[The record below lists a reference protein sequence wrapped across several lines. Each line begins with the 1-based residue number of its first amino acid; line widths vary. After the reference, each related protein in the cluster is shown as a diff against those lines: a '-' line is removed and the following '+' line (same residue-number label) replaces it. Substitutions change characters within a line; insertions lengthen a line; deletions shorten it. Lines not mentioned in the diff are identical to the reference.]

1 VALMMSVA
9 FEDLQAFADALPMP
23 FWVASGK
30 DGGYRIAVWNNAAER
45 TYEYTKAEAIKASF
59 LELFVEDFLRE
70 RAARDCDNVIAG
82 TFTHPPNVIT
92 LDRSKSHARLVML
105 TNVFRLKYAGN
116 VYQAEMSIDF
126 TSSSLDAMIMS
137 NYRELIR
144 EADSSPE
151 VRQLT
156 YLLQRRLDQ
165 EHEQVNTWA
174 AGVMHD
180 IRTEAGSAGDHLIS
194 YRRRVEKANSDR
206 DMVFLDNMIR
216 SLQFR
221 ADAFIGVYGGGL
233 SNPTNATFEAW
244 EVLNLELSLLE
255 EYGPTIFHA
264 SIEFTQEGEGGTVQL
279 RGRPEAFRQCVYNL
293 LQNACRHMRT
303 RGDRYIRVGVD
314 IDNAAQQLILTIT
327 NPGQIAAEQMEPE
340 DHAEQRISLGLRL
353 VRDVAEEVG
362 GSLTHENSEHNGTPV
377 VRACLRWP
385 LAPATAA
392 KLS

>member
-1 VALMMSVA
+1 MAEMSRE
-9 FEDLQAFADALPMP
+9 FDGLQAFADALPMP
-23 FWVASGK
+23 FWVARGNE
-30 DGGYRIAVWNNAAER
+30 GGYAIAVWNHAAER
-45 TYEYTKAEAIKASF
+45 TYEYTRTEAIGTSF

-82 TFTHPPNVIT
+82 RFTHPPNVIT
-92 LDRSKSHARLVML
+92 LDRSKSRARLVML
-105 TNVFRLKYAGN
+105 TNVFRLEYGGN

-126 TSSSLDAMIMS
+126 TRSSLDAMIMS

-156 YLLQRRLDQ
+156 YLLQRRLTQ

-233 SNPTNATFEAW
+233 SNPTSATFEAW

-255 EYGPTIFHA
+255 EYGPTMFHA
-264 SIEFTQEGEGGTVQL
+264 SIEFTQDGDGQPVRL

-303 RGDRYIRVGVD
+303 RGDRYIRVSVN
-314 IDNAAQQLILTIT
+314 IDDTAQELILMIT
-327 NPGQIAAEQMEPE
+327 NPGHIAEPMGSE
-340 DHAEQRISLGLRL
+340 DHAEQRISLGVRL

-362 GSLTHENSEHNGTPV
+362 GSLAHENSEHNGTPV
-377 VRACLRWP
+377 VHARLRWP
-385 LAPATAA
+385 LAPEPAA
-392 KLS
+392 EPS